1 MKPAV
6 ESSAARTFF
15 SVSMPVHNAAKYLEE
30 AIRSVL
36 NQDYD
41 RFELILVDDHS
52 TDDSLAICEAWRT
65 KYPDRIKVV
74 ASELKGSLWARREC
88 IHHSA
93 GDFLFVMDSD
103 DTLCDPEALKKW
115 DEIVRRTDCDLLI
128 FNETEETK
136 PLFRNMPEGAVLE
149 GPDRVLL
156 YEEFASMGDL
166 NPLWNK
172 TFRRD
177 LIDPDDAPYRE
188 HAWLSHG
195 TDFYQSIAVVS
206 AAKRVAVLDR
216 KCYDYRVTPGSI
228 THRYNPEMFRTALAL
243 IERRRELAQTWSPQP
258 PDLEQKLKACAL
270 QEFCTVLNKLRRTDL
285 PFPEKQ
291 KIYEAIRLSAPFRE
305 GVTENRRLPAAKR
318 MIVSLLQAK
327 QYRLLDRLLSLAP

>member
-1 MKPAV
+1 MMKN
-6 ESSAARTFF
+6 TFF

-52 TDDSLAICEAWRT
+52 VDESPAICEAWR
-65 KYPDRIKVV
+65 KKHPEKIKVV

-115 DEIVRRTDCDLLI
+115 DEVIRRTDCDLLI
-128 FNETEETK
+128 FKETEETK
-136 PLFRNMPEGAVLE
+136 PLFRNWPEDAVIE

-156 YEEFASMGDL
+156 YEEFAAMGDL

-177 LIDPDDAPYRE
+177 LIDPDDTPYRQ

-206 AAKRVAVLDR
+206 AAKRVALLDR

-243 IERRRELAQTWSPQP
+243 IERRRELAATWSPQP

-305 GVTENRRLPAAKR
+305 GVSEKRRLPAAKR
-318 MIVSLLQAK
+318 TIVSLLQAK